1 MSRPDS
7 GVLRFA
13 AWLLLAISASLLLY
27 ETQLYTFF
35 QLLNGSL
42 DDTFGTAF
50 PAFPFAALLGV
61 LFLLR
66 WKDLHALLVRERGVT
81 SRPFVRALGLFLALI
96 PLAFAQ
102 YSAGSLELSAAS
114 LIMVFYGTSLVLNP
128 STDRI
133 LIPYASLYLAGVTV
147 PAAVEYLFGEP
158 LAGFSSWLSAS
169 MIDLTGIPVVWHGT
183 QFELVSRAGD
193 AISGS
198 VTPGC
203 SSVLSVTTFLGL
215 LGLMYFD
222 FRKSPVST
230 VKLAV
235 VGTVSLVLL
244 NSARIG
250 ILIWAGYSD
259 GPSALWGLHNWVGY
273 AIFLGFYMVVLVVYS
288 SMGRPKMQVGGLAP
302 LASGGP

>member
-1 MSRPDS
+1 LSRPDS
-7 GVLRFA
+7 GTIRFF
-13 AWLLLAISASLLLY
+13 AWLCLAISVSLAFY
-27 ETQLYTFF
+27 QTQLYTFF

-66 WKDLHALLVRERGVT
+66 WNDLHAVLVGEKGFR
-81 SRPFVRALGLFLALI
+81 SRPWIRVLGFLLSTL
-96 PLAFAQ
+96 PLVFTP
-102 YSAGSLELSAAS
+102 YSAGSLEISAAS
-114 LIMVFYGTSLVLNP
+114 LILVFYGTSLLLSP
-128 STDRI
+128 GTDRI
-133 LIPYASLYLAGVTV
+133 LIPYASLYLAGVTI
-147 PAAVEYLFGEP
+147 PAAVEYAFGEP
-158 LAGFSSWLSAS
+158 LAGFSSWLSAGL
-169 MIDLTGIPVVWHGT
+169 IDLTGIPVVWHGT
-183 QFELVSRAGD
+183 EFQLVSRAGE
-193 AISGS
+193 AITGV

-215 LGLMYFD
+215 LGLMNFD

-235 VGTVSLVLL
+235 AGTASLVLL

-250 ILIWAGYSD
+250 ILIWAGYAD
-259 GPSALWGLHNWVGY
+259 GPDALWGLHNWVGY

-288 SMGRPKMQVGGLAP
+288 GMGKPKVPAP
-302 LASGGP
+302 SPLSFAPTP

>member
-1 MSRPDS
+1 LRRPDG
-7 GVLRFA
+7 GVLRFV
-13 AWLLLAISASLLLY
+13 AWLSLAVSVTFLVYPA
-27 ETQLYTFF
+27 QVYTFF
-35 QLLNGSL
+35 LLLNGSL

-66 WKDLHALLVRERGVT
+66 WKDLHALLIRERGVT
-81 SRPFVRALGLFLALI
+81 SRPWVRILGLALATL
-96 PLAFAQ
+96 PLAFSQ

-114 LIMVFYGTSLVLNP
+114 LIMVFYGTSLILNP

-133 LIPYASLYLAGVTV
+133 LVPYASLYLAGVTV
-147 PAAVEYLFGEP
+147 PGAIVYLFGEP

-169 MIDLTGIPVVWHGT
+169 MVDLAGIPVVWHGT
-183 QFELVSRAGD
+183 EFELVSRAGD
-193 AISGS
+193 AITGV

-235 VGTVSLVLL
+235 VGTACLVLL

-250 ILIWAGYSD
+250 ILIWAGYD
-259 GPSALWGLHNWVGY
+259 AGAAALWGLHNWVGY
-273 AIFLGFYMVVLVVYS
+273 AIFLGFYMVVLAVYS
-288 SMGRPKMQVGGLAP
+288 SIGRPKSPAAGLRS
-302 LASGGP
+302 ASNGPA